1 MIHQLTNSFSKF
13 EYEISTIDG
22 CPVEFFS
29 QVSSTA
35 TRSQSLWCN
44 IYMMINLNTFAEN
57 HISFFHWSTNKVH
70 HYFKRPRR
78 YDKKDLCIL
87 DQISVLLFYY
97 STVISFVSENFF
109 FFVKYT
115 ARKIRKGVFSLTSFF
130 WYIFVSN
137 SFVAMAVREFSFSFS
152 CWMEITLMLFTTKG
166 NFFL

>member
-1 MIHQLTNSFSKF
+1 MKSPQLTAVQLSFLAKF
-13 EYEISTIDG
+13 RLLLPEASLSGAISTWWSIWTHLRKTISLFFID
-22 CPVEFFS
+22 PR
-29 QVSSTA
+29 
-35 TRSQSLWCN
+35 TRVTTILKDH
-44 IYMMINLNTFAEN
+44 E
-57 HISFFHWSTNKVH
+57 K
-70 HYFKRPRR
+70 KK
-78 YDKKDLCIL
+78 KKDLCIL

-137 SFVAMAVREFSFSFS
+137 SFVAMAVREFSFSLS

>member
-1 MIHQLTNSFSKF
+1 MKSPQLTAVQLSFLAKF
-13 EYEISTIDG
+13 RLLLPEASLSGAISTWWSIWTHLRKTISLFFID
-22 CPVEFFS
+22 S
-29 QVSSTA
+29 R
-35 TRSQSLWCN
+35 TRFTTILKDHAD
-44 IYMMINLNTFAEN
+44 MI
-57 HISFFHWSTNKVH
+57 
-70 HYFKRPRR
+70 
-78 YDKKDLCIL
+78 KKDLCIL

-115 ARKIRKGVFSLTSFF
+115 ARKIRKGVFLLTSFF

-137 SFVAMAVREFSFSFS
+137 SFVAMAVREFSFSLS